1 MGIEQE
7 RRASGEAV
15 KVWRAVKA
23 ALSARRVVKSGSP
36 PLYWQL
42 LVAAVISGVLQLIYG
57 APQSVSNTSGGASS
71 VDYMFLGLQL
81 LGSVVAL
88 GSLYME
94 EGSTRHAERL
104 YWSLA
109 FEAFGLIILTTA
121 AVVYAVAVWYNNGR
135 PPSSMGT
142 WFIIMFG
149 VWSIRT
155 RLPQIWRA
163 LQELRS

>member
-1 MGIEQE
+1 M
-7 RRASGEAV
+7 
-15 KVWRAVKA
+15 KVWRAVRA

-42 LVAAVISGVLQLIYG
+42 LVAAVVSGALQLVYG
-57 APQSVSNTSGGASS
+57 APESVSRQGGNS
-71 VDYMFLGLQL
+71 VDYMFLALQL
-81 LGSVVAL
+81 TGAVVAL

-149 VWSIRT
+149 VWSVRT

>member
-1 MGIEQE
+1 MKIY
-7 RRASGEAV
+7 
-15 KVWRAVKA
+15 RAVRATIK
-23 ALSARRVVKSGSP
+23 SRRVVKSGSP

-42 LVAAVISGVLQLIYG
+42 LVAATISGVLQLIYG
-57 APQSVSNTSGGASS
+57 APESVSKQGGNS

-81 LGSVVAL
+81 VGAVFAL
-88 GSLYME
+88 GSLYVE
-94 EGSTRHAERL
+94 EGSSRHAERL

-109 FEAFGLIILTTA
+109 FEAFGLIVLTTA
-121 AVVYAVAVWYNNGR
+121 ATVYAVAVWYNNGR

-142 WFIIMFG
+142 WYIIMFG
-149 VWSIRT
+149 VWSVRT

>member
-1 MGIEQE
+1 M
-7 RRASGEAV
+7 RV
-15 KVWRAVKA
+15 LRAVKA

-57 APQSVSNTSGGASS
+57 APESVSRQGGNA
-71 VDYMFLGLQL
+71 VDYMFLALQL
-81 LGSVVAL
+81 TGAVIAL
-88 GSLYME
+88 GSLYIE

-109 FEAFGLIILTTA
+109 FEAFGLILLFTT
-121 AVVYAVAVWYNNGR
+121 AVVYTVAVWYNNGR

-142 WFIIMFG
+142 WFIIMFA
-149 VWSIRT
+149 VWSVRT